1 MNRNRKIVLGAK
13 LGKEEN
19 GELKSEASTGPN
31 KSEASTGPNTRKG
44 GEE

>member
-31 KSEASTGPNTRKG
+31 TRKG
-44 GEE
+44 GEEWIEIEI